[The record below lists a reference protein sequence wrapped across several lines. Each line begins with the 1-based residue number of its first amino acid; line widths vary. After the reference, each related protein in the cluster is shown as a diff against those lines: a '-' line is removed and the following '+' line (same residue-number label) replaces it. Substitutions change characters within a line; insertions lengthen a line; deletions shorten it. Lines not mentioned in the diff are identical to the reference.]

1 MSEAWLVVIAVGAAA
16 MVMKAAGPV
25 AVGGRELPPRMAG
38 ALSALAPALLAALVA
53 TQVLDGGRSIVIDE
67 RLAGLAAAA
76 GCLALRAPLLVAI
89 VAAAAV
95 TAVLRAV

>member
-1 MSEAWLVVIAVGAAA
+1 MVIAVGLAA

-25 AVGGRELPPRMAG
+25 AVGGRAFPPRLN
-38 ALSALAPALLAALVA
+38 ALLAALAPALLAALVA
-53 TQVLDGGRSIVIDE
+53 TQVLDGGRSVVIDE

-76 GCLALRAPLLVAI
+76 VCLALRAPLLVSI

-95 TAVLRAV
+95 TAVLRAL